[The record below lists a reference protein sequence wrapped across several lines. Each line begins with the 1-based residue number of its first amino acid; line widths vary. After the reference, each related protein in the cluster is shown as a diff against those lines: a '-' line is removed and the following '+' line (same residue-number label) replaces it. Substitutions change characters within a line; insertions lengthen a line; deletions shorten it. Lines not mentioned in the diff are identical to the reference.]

1 MYANNFKILQVL
13 INSTCNNAIC
23 ELKTKFL
30 REHYISHF
38 WAKNEEEEVN
48 CCLQKSDQVYSN
60 QVFFT
65 KLEAADNFEKMWQ
78 TMNLPK
84 VYEQNFNDIVFFDC
98 KSFSSGSDGGSDK
111 SPTQMA
117 VDDRCP
123 ETWFLQKTKL
133 VLETKKWRVFF

>member
-13 INSTCNNAIC
+13 INGTCKNAIC

-65 KLEAADNFEKMWQ
+65 KLEAAKNFEIMCQ
-78 TMNLPK
+78 TMDLPQ
-84 VYEQNFNDIVFFDC
+84 VYEQSYKEKDIVFFDC
-98 KSFSSGSDGGSDK
+98 KSYSSGSDGGSDK
-111 SPTQMA
+111 SPTEMV
-117 VDDRCP
+117 VDP
-123 ETWFLQKTKL
+123 WKL
-133 VLETKKWRVFF
+133 DSWKKKKKLF